1 MHFYGLVKLPNNCVK
16 MKKISL
22 ILYLIIQ
29 NIIVY
34 AAKTD
39 TLVLNQL
46 DSHFLTNQYYQE
58 LEDPNHIY
66 QFTDIFN
73 SNKFHTT
80 DATLPLFKYSK
91 SVTWLKFTLKNNTL
105 SPIVPIT
112 VGRSVIDDFAIYY
125 KNDSTNKVIRF
136 SAHDLAKGKHVLSQ
150 TVPLINWPIKPS
162 TTQTLYIRIKSAAFA
177 VIPIEVHSYDE
188 FEEQS
193 AIDKLLDGGII
204 GIFAVMALF
213 NLMLYF
219 TVGDKSYLYYVLY
232 IIFLGLSQILLLGY
246 GNNLIPDNRVT
257 LNNLVFPLIR
267 VCFGYSILLFADVFL
282 QLKQNFKYYKYYLS
296 LYGLYTIPLLAALLG
311 WVGTSYLFITISIFV
326 LSLALLYI
334 GCYLYFKGF
343 TPAKFFLV
351 GWGLSLVAILVSVGR
366 SRGIVPYN
374 FLSANILI
382 YSSIIELILFS
393 IALADKIN
401 FYREQNTEAQSA
413 ALQIAKEN
421 ERLITEQNI
430 LLENKVKER
439 TQALINTNENLTVTI
454 ENLQSAQNHLIET
467 EKMASLGQ
475 LTAGVAHEIN
485 NPINFVSANV
495 NPLRLDFDEL
505 FELLD
510 QYDAAANNPDKPE
523 LLRSAL
529 AYKQKIDPEFIKD
542 EIKSLLD
549 GIEDGAGRTSEIVQ
563 SLRTFSRMDHLV
575 LKPANI
581 NSCILNTLILLR
593 SSIPHYIQVNPLLDK
608 LEPLNCY
615 SGKIDQMLVNLID
628 NSIHAIKA
636 KPEHKDESILIISE
650 DHPNYIAI
658 KITDTGI
665 GMSPDVKHRVF
676 EPFFTTKEIGEGTGL
691 GLSIV
696 FGIIEKHKGTID
708 IQSTPGAGTTFS
720 ITLPKNLESNPEETE
735 LIK

>member
-1 MHFYGLVKLPNNCVK
+1 

-22 ILYLIIQ
+22 ILYLLIQ
-29 NIIVY
+29 NILVF

-46 DSHFLTNQYYQE
+46 DSRYLTNQYYQE
-58 LEDPNHIY
+58 LEDPYHIY
-66 QFTDIFN
+66 KFDDIFT
-73 SNKFHTT
+73 SNNFHTT
-80 DATLPLFKYSK
+80 NTTLPLFKYSK

-112 VGRSVIDDFAIYY
+112 VGRSVIDDFDIYY
-125 KNDSTNKVIRF
+125 KNPVTNQVTKL
-136 SAHDLAKGKHVLSQ
+136 SSHDFTKGQNKLAQ
-150 TVPLINWPIKPS
+150 TIPLINWPIAKN
-162 TTQTLYIRIKSAAFA
+162 TTQTLYVRVKSSGFS
-177 VIPIEVHSYDE
+177 VLPIEVHSYDE
-188 FEEQS
+188 FNEQS
-193 AIDKLLDGGII
+193 IVNKLFDGGVI

-232 IIFLGLSQILLLGY
+232 IVFLGLSQILLLGY
-246 GNNLIPDNRVT
+246 GNNLLPDNRAT
-257 LNNLVFPLIR
+257 LNNLLFPLIR

-282 QLKQNFKYYKYYLS
+282 QLKQNFKYYKYYLA
-296 LYGLYTIPLLAALLG
+296 LYGLYTIPLLTIVFG
-311 WVGTSYLFITISIFV
+311 WVGTSYLLITINIFIV
-326 LSLALLYI
+326 SLALLYV
-334 GCYLYFKGF
+334 GCHLYLKGF

-351 GWGLSLVAILVSVGR
+351 GWGLSLIAILVSVGR
-366 SRGIVPYN
+366 SRGIIPYN
-374 FLSANILI
+374 FFTTNIII
-382 YSSIIELILFS
+382 YSSVIELILFS

-401 FYREQNTEAQSA
+401 FYRDQNTEAQSA

-439 TQALINTNENLTVTI
+439 TQALINTNESLSVTI

-495 NPLRLDFDEL
+495 IPLRLDFDEL
-505 FELLD
+505 FELLN

-523 LLRSAL
+523 LLKSAL

-549 GIEDGAGRTSEIVQ
+549 GIEDGASRTSEIVQ
-563 SLRTFSRMDHLV
+563 SLRTFSRLDHLI

-593 SSIPHYIQVNPLLDK
+593 SSIPHYIQVKPVLDK

-636 KPEHKDESILIISE
+636 KPEHNDESILIMTE
-650 DHPNYIAI
+650 DHPTYVAI
-658 KITDTGI
+658 KITDTGT
-665 GMSPDVKHRVF
+665 GMSPEVKHRVF

-708 IQSTPGAGTTFS
+708 IQSTPGVGTTFS
-720 ITLPKNLESNPEETE
+720 ITLPKNLESPPEETN
-735 LIK
+735 LISQHLR